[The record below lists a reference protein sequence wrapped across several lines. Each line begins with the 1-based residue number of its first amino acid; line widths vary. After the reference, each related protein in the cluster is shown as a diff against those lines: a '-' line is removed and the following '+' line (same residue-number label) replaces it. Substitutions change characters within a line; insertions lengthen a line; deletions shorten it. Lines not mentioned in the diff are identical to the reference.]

1 MQNPNLRPDLPGVV
15 LDDDEP
21 DLLELVTVIAEH
33 IKLLVLGPLFV
44 GLMALGYTYTQ
55 TPVFTARTT
64 IIPPTSQ
71 SAGAAAAIL
80 GQLGGLGGLGS
91 IVAGGAGAPGG
102 KHMAYLNS
110 DLLRDHVIRQFDLQ
124 KRWGHIHISQT
135 RSQLRGA
142 IEISD
147 DKKTSLI
154 NIQYT
159 DSDPKFAAELVN
171 AYVAAL
177 SQVLGEA
184 AIVEARERRE
194 FLEKQLAEAMK
205 KSYQS
210 PQVRDAVIQ
219 GLIQQAEASRLA
231 ERQQNPNITQVDKAE
246 APIMRSGPKRTQTAV
261 IATLSTLALL
271 VVFVFIRYAI
281 LSARAKPESA
291 EKLKRIRRVFGR

>member
-1 MQNPNLRPDLPGVV
+1 MQNPHLKPDLPGVA

-33 IKLLVLGPLFV
+33 LKLLVLGPLVV
-44 GLMALGYTYTQ
+44 GLIALGYTYTQ
-55 TPVFTARTT
+55 TPVFTVRTT

-71 SAGAAAAIL
+71 SAGATAAIL
-80 GQLGGLGGLGS
+80 GPLGGLGGLGS
-91 IVAGGAGAPGG
+91 LVAGGAGALGG

-110 DLLRDHVIRQFDLQ
+110 DLLRDQVIRQFDLQ
-124 KRWGHIHISQT
+124 KRWGHAHISQT
-135 RSQLRGA
+135 RSQLRNA

-271 VVFVFIRYAI
+271 VVLVFIRYAI

>member
-1 MQNPNLRPDLPGVV
+1 MQNPNFRPDFPGVV

-33 IKLLVLGPLFV
+33 IKLLVLGPLVV
-44 GLMALGYTYTQ
+44 GLVALGYTYTQ

-71 SAGAAAAIL
+71 PAGAAAAIL
-80 GQLGGLGGLGS
+80 GQLGGMGGLGS
-91 IVAGGAGAPGG
+91 LVAGGAGAPGG

-110 DLLRDHVIRQFDLQ
+110 DLLRDQVIRQFDLQ
-124 KRWGHIHISQT
+124 KRWGHAHISQT
-135 RSQLRGA
+135 RYILSKS
-142 IEISD
+142 IEILE
-147 DKKTSLI
+147 DKKIGLI
-154 NIQYT
+154 EVAFT
-159 DSDPKFAAELVN
+159 DANAKFAAELVN

-246 APIMRSGPKRTQTAV
+246 APIIRSGPKRTQTAV
-261 IATLSTLALL
+261 IATLATLALL
-271 VVFVFIRYAI
+271 VVLVFIRYVI
-281 LSARAKPESA
+281 LSALAKPESA